1 MARGTSSVRDY
12 QMEAK
17 IKTQKNPMP
26 NFRAI
31 KVYLW
36 NYAVG
41 IHGNYQESSDCFEYP
56 KKSVL
61 KSSYPKKYL
70 PKFSNP
76 KKLKSRNQKFQTQ
89 KNPSII
95 PVT

>member
-1 MARGTSSVRDY
+1 
-12 QMEAK
+12 
-17 IKTQKNPMP
+17 MP
-26 NFRAI
+26 NFQAI
-31 KVYLW
+31 KVYLR

-41 IHGNYQESSDCFEYP
+41 IHGNYRESSDCFEYP
-56 KKSVL
+56 KKPVL

-76 KKLKSRNQKFQTQ
+76 KKLKSQNQKFQTQ
-89 KNPSII
+89 QNPSII